1 MKDPRTDRHA
11 AIEGMHTTEGFARI
25 GAGRPLITT
34 SEGWPT
40 VKRHPRSLDEIE
52 PGRRATSRPVYVSRA
67 RRFMAALAAFLMA
80 PSPFETSIK
89 DNHDERHR

>member
-1 MKDPRTDRHA
+1 MKAARTDRHA

-34 SEGWPT
+34 NEGWPT
-40 VKRHPRSLDEIE
+40 VKRYPRSLDEIE
-52 PGRRATSRPVYVSRA
+52 PSRRATTRPVYVSRA

-80 PSPFETSIK
+80 PSPFETSTK
-89 DNHDERHR
+89 EHHDERRR